1 MRSMIRILCLLSN
14 LSSVEL
20 LLVGGEFQVLVLG
33 GLAVL
38 ALDKTQRIQLSYLTM
53 IKLTNNGGRGPPR
66 RERKRESVREVVP

>member
-14 LSSVEL
+14 LSSIEL

-53 IKLTNNGGRGPPR
+53 T
-66 RERKRESVREVVP
+66 